1 MPRPRC
7 APSWRVGSMIT
18 MVLLALLAIPAL
30 AMAQATPDAT
40 PAAAPTTAPSAAAAA
55 APAAPVDAVLIGAA
69 ADGTK
74 YEINTGDHAW
84 MLVSTALVLMMTG
97 PGLALFYG
105 GLVRRK
111 NVLPT
116 MMQSFILMAVVT
128 VVWAVIGYSLAFDA
142 GNAFFG
148 GLRFMF
154 LREVGADPVEYAAT
168 IPHTTWMVYQ
178 LMFAI
183 ITPALISGAYAERI
197 KFSSMLVFSI
207 LWLLFIYCPMAHMV
221 WGKGG
226 LLNAWNGGR
235 INAIDF
241 AGGTVV
247 HISSGVSALVAA
259 LVLGKRKGFGRI
271 AMAPHSVVISVI
283 GAALLWVGWF
293 GFNAGSALGAG
304 ALASSA
310 LVTTHFA
317 AAAAT
322 LGWLFAEWLKSGKP
336 TVLGAISGAVAGLVV
351 ITPAAGFVSPM
362 SAIIMGLAGGIVC
375 FFAATSL
382 KHALGYDD
390 SLDAFGVHGVGGT
403 LGAILT
409 GVFAVSNIPSTY
421 TAEKFGLITGG
432 TGLITA
438 QLLAT
443 GITWGVALVGA
454 FILLKLVDLIMGLRV
469 SLRRRR
475 TRPRDLCCS
484 ATPARWSCTRFA
496 SV

>member
-1 MPRPRC
+1 
-7 APSWRVGSMIT
+7 
-18 MVLLALLAIPAL
+18 
-30 AMAQATPDAT
+30 
-40 PAAAPTTAPSAAAAA
+40 
-55 APAAPVDAVLIGAA
+55 
-69 ADGTK
+69 
-74 YEINTGDHAW
+74 
-84 MLVSTALVLMMTG
+84 
-97 PGLALFYG
+97 
-105 GLVRRK
+105 
-111 NVLPT
+111 

-128 VVWAVIGYSLAFDA
+128 IIWAVVGYSLAFDV
-142 GNAFFG
+142 GSPFIG
-148 GLRFMF
+148 GLRFAFM
-154 LREVGADPVEYAAT
+154 REVGAAPSEYAAT
-168 IPHTTWMVYQ
+168 IPHSSWMIYQ

-197 KFSSMLVFSI
+197 KFSSMLVFSV
-207 LWLLFIYCPMAHMV
+207 LWLLVIYCPLAHMV

-247 HISSGVSALVAA
+247 HISSGVSALIAA
-259 LVLGKRKGFGRI
+259 IVLGKRKGFGRI

-293 GFNAGSALGAG
+293 GFNAGSALSAG
-304 ALASSA
+304 PLASSA
-310 LVTTHFA
+310 LVATHFA

-362 SAIIMGLAGGIVC
+362 SAILMGLAGGIVC

-409 GVFAVSNIPSTY
+409 GVFAVSNIPAVYSETN
-421 TAEKFGLITGG
+421 FGLITGG
-432 TGLITA
+432 SKLITA
-438 QLLAT
+438 QLMAT
-443 GITWGVALVGA
+443 GLTWVIAVVGA
-454 FILLKLVDLIMGLRV
+454 FILLKVVDAVMGLRV
-469 SLRRRR
+469 SESDEYDGL
-475 TRPRDLCCS
+475 DLTQHGES
-484 ATPARWSCTRFA
+484 GYNLEEAFPGTVMDGEGSSGA
-496 SV
+496 SVPVSAPAHAAVPASA